1 MCTLVILRRPGHGW
15 PVVLAANR
23 DEMAD
28 RRWRPPGRHWPDRPE
43 IVGGHDALAGGTWL
57 GLNDQGVAA
66 GIMNRRATL
75 GPEAGKR
82 SRGELV
88 LEALDHADADAAA
101 VALAD
106 LDGTAYRPFNMVIA
120 DNRDGYWLANRGD
133 GRGIVEVRPLPAGLS
148 MITAEDR
155 NDPACPR
162 IAAHLARFEA
172 AEPPAPDAT
181 DWADWERLM
190 ADRDAT
196 PGADPRADMCVVTD
210 GGFGTLSSSLIAL
223 PAPGPARSPVWRFAA
238 GRPGEAPYR
247 AVAAIRTAAPGA
259 APD

>member
-106 LDGTAYRPFNMVIA
+106 LDGTAYRPFNM
-120 DNRDGYWLANRGD
+120 ANR
-133 GRGIVEVRPLPAGLS
+133 RAPRS
-148 MITAEDR
+148 STRRNTDR
-155 NDPACPR
+155 R
-162 IAAHLARFEA
+162 LAPSARRTPSSFERW
-172 AEPPAPDAT
+172 AT
-181 DWADWERLM
+181 VKDM
-190 ADRDAT
+190 T
-196 PGADPRADMCVVTD
+196 P
-210 GGFGTLSSSLIAL
+210 
-223 PAPGPARSPVWRFAA
+223 
-238 GRPGEAPYR
+238 
-247 AVAAIRTAAPGA
+247 
-259 APD
+259 